1 MFEPFTVQVFVTV
14 LNLKWAFSLLTDGYG
29 LNDRRKGVWKGI
41 ILYVTVWDRMDVGVT
56 FCEIALDDLEFY
68 ERCGGGSFGSV
79 YRAKWKSENIIV
91 AVKKLLVLDK
101 EVKYYCKKALLV
113 QKFILKM
120 NNQLIILLE

>member
-1 MFEPFTVQVFVTV
+1 MD
-14 LNLKWAFSLLTDGYG
+14 A
-29 LNDRRKGVWKGI
+29 GI
-41 ILYVTVWDRMDVGVT
+41 T

>member
-1 MFEPFTVQVFVTV
+1 MD
-14 LNLKWAFSLLTDGYG
+14 A
-29 LNDRRKGVWKGI
+29 GI
-41 ILYVTVWDRMDVGVT
+41 T

-101 EVKYYCKKALLV
+101 EVKYYCRKVLLV
-113 QKFILKM
+113 
-120 NNQLIILLE
+120 

>member
-1 MFEPFTVQVFVTV
+1 MD
-14 LNLKWAFSLLTDGYG
+14 A
-29 LNDRRKGVWKGI
+29 GI
-41 ILYVTVWDRMDVGVT
+41 T

-120 NNQLIILLE
+120 NIQLIILFE

>member
-1 MFEPFTVQVFVTV
+1 
-14 LNLKWAFSLLTDGYG
+14 
-29 LNDRRKGVWKGI
+29 
-41 ILYVTVWDRMDVGVT
+41 MDPAIS

-101 EVKYYCKKALLV
+101 EVSFVILDLV
-113 QKFILKM
+113 RLSLFGLNFKM
-120 NNQLIILLE
+120 LESVLVLFSHD